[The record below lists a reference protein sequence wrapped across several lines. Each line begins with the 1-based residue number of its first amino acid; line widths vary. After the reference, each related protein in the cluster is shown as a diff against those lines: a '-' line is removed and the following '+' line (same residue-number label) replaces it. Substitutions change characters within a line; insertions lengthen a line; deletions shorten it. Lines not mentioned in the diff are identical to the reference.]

1 MNVKRVLGKYRVTGE
16 QPQAIGH
23 LIQSP
28 DCIRSLDSRALAEI
42 WERHGYRVI
51 GAACTGKAADEL
63 KDATEI
69 PDEVPSKQPKQG
81 G

>member
-1 MNVKRVLGKYRVTGE
+1 MKTVLGKYCVTGE
-16 QPQAIGH
+16 QPQAVGH

-28 DCIRSLDSRALAEI
+28 DCIRSLNGRALAEI

-51 GAACTGKAADEL
+51 GTACTGEAAVEL

-69 PDEVPSKQPKQG
+69 PAEVPSKQPEQSG
-81 G
+81 